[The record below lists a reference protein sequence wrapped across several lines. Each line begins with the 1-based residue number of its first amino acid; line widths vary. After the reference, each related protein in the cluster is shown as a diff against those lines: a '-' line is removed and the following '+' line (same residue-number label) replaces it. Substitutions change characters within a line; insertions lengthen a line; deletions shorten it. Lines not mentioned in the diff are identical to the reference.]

1 MEVSVHA
8 MKRARV
14 VTATKPAA
22 PLRCVHRPRSDTLVV
37 MERWPPPRRSRQYG
51 LIVAG
56 LLALLAVPGCSVQ
69 RLAARASAG
78 LVADSFAAV
87 NAEPDL
93 ELAEAGAAASLPLLE
108 GVLRGD
114 PDAIDVRL
122 IAAEAYVGY
131 ALAFVEQDDPPRAAD
146 LYRRARDHARHAWR
160 VEADHSGAPG
170 PHATLWYDLDALDEY
185 LGRLDARFV
194 PMVYWTAQGW
204 GGMIKNRP
212 SDPELVAD
220 VPAVEALA
228 RFVLRHDPG
237 FGYAGAHALLG
248 AVAGSL
254 PVFLGGA
261 ATARDH
267 FEAAID
273 LTDRRFLM
281 HHVLYAST
289 YAVQVQDRALF
300 LRLLDEVRTA
310 ELDLLPER
318 RLVNTVAQRRAER
331 LAGSVDDR
339 FE

>member
-1 MEVSVHA
+1 MF
-8 MKRARV
+8 
-14 VTATKPAA
+14 
-22 PLRCVHRPRSDTLVV
+22 
-37 MERWPPPRRSRQYG
+37 
-51 LIVAG
+51 VAG
-56 LLALLAVPGCSVQ
+56 LLALLALPGCSIQ
-69 RLAARASAG
+69 RLATRASAS

-93 ELAEAGAAASLPLLE
+93 ELAVAGATASLPLLE

-114 PDAIDVRL
+114 RDAIDVRL
-122 IAAEAYVGY
+122 IAAEAYIGY
-131 ALAFVEQDDPPRAAD
+131 ALAFVEEDDPARAVD
-146 LYRRARDHARHAWR
+146 LYRRARDHALHAWL
-160 VEADHSGAPG
+160 VEARRSGVREPG
-170 PHATLWYDLDALDEY
+170 AALWYDLDALHEY
-185 LGRLDARFV
+185 LASLDPHFV

-204 GGMIKNRP
+204 GGMVKNHP
-212 SDPELVAD
+212 SDPELLAD
-220 VPAVEALA
+220 VPTVEALA
-228 RFVLRHDPG
+228 GFVLRHDPG

-254 PVFLGGA
+254 PAFLGGA
-261 ATARDH
+261 AAARDH

-318 RLVNTVAQRRAER
+318 RLVNAVAQRRAER
-331 LAGSVDDR
+331 LVGSVDDR